1 MNYRDLINQKDPR
14 VQGFKILEIVM
25 ELFKKSLVW
34 KIIEISKENYW
45 RISSHEHREMIQE
58 HFKFQMEIGWNVFVQ
73 IFSVVLWFAI
83 PLSIYA
89 FKDEPTQAIKFISSR
104 ILIFWL
110 TYLLKRMNST
120 KYRINFMFEN
130 FLIFVWFFL
139 SFVITFENMK
149 YKKPLQY
156 DLWLINQLMLFF
168 LTFVYWFKWKR
179 LILTFWMHRVLHLYL
194 MCSKYGSDVLFVNIL
209 AQVVMMFLF
218 PVICILIWKV
228 VLDFLIEAD
237 KNKIMADSIKCI
249 LQMFPEAVVIRNKK
263 ETVFANNEAAREL
276 FEMDNM
282 QVQVI
287 DEKEQSSDVELNQL
301 FDAQEQKL
309 HQSWEEDDSCENI
322 VISQYTSL
330 AKLSKEEK
338 FYTLKTVHVNWA
350 DSKNAFMHVFINTT
364 DVQKLENAKAKNQW
378 LHVLFSSLS
387 HELRTP
393 VNAFMN
399 ANQMIRYTSER
410 IRETIVKKTQ
420 NKFNWANDVI
430 GLIDRIN
437 KNTKV
442 ALISSNLLMNLT
454 EDILDFAKIEAGIF
468 TLSPKNFDVQE
479 LIEEITS
486 IFEDQWMAKG
496 VEFLIDCDERLLASQ
511 FNSDAGRIKQILIN
525 LISNS
530 IKFTNRGSITV
541 SLECLKERSFVQTTK
556 YLKCFVEDT
565 GIGISQEDKSWLF
578 KVFGMVSK
586 HKRDVN
592 IRGTGLG
599 LTIWEKLIKQLGGE
613 ISLESEENK
622 GTKIIF
628 TVKEAHSEDE
638 PVFARSWQSDYD
650 ENSRANEVSLFLPDL
665 YQSRGLHCLK
675 NRHD

>member
-1 MNYRDLINQKDPR
+1 
-14 VQGFKILEIVM
+14 
-25 ELFKKSLVW
+25 
-34 KIIEISKENYW
+34 
-45 RISSHEHREMIQE
+45 
-58 HFKFQMEIGWNVFVQ
+58 
-73 IFSVVLWFAI
+73 
-83 PLSIYA
+83 
-89 FKDEPTQAIKFISSR
+89 
-104 ILIFWL
+104 
-110 TYLLKRMNST
+110 
-120 KYRINFMFEN
+120 
-130 FLIFVWFFL
+130 
-139 SFVITFENMK
+139 
-149 YKKPLQY
+149 
-156 DLWLINQLMLFF
+156 
-168 LTFVYWFKWKR
+168 
-179 LILTFWMHRVLHLYL
+179 
-194 MCSKYGSDVLFVNIL
+194 
-209 AQVVMMFLF
+209 
-218 PVICILIWKV
+218 LIWKV

-263 ETVFANNEAAREL
+263 DTVFANNEAAREL

-282 QVQVI
+282 QIQVI

-350 DSKNAFMHVFINTT
+350 DSKNSFMHVFINTT

-378 LHVLFSSLS
+378 LHILFSSLS

-393 VNAFMN
+393 INAFMN
-399 ANQMIRYTSER
+399 ANQMIKYTSGK

-430 GLIDRIN
+430 GLIDRID
-437 KNTKV
+437 KNIKV
-442 ALISSNLLMNLT
+442 AAISSNLLMNLT

-468 TLSPKNFDVQE
+468 TLSPKKFDVQE

-496 VEFLIDCDERLLASQ
+496 VEFRIDCDERLLASQ

-530 IKFTNRGSITV
+530 IKFTSRGSITV
-541 SLECLKERSFVQTTK
+541 SLACLKERSFVQTTK

-565 GIGISQEDKSWLF
+565 GIGISQEDQSWLF

-599 LTIWEKLIKQLGGE
+599 LTIWEKLVKQLGGK

-638 PVFARSWQSDYD
+638 PVFSRSWQSDYD

-665 YQSRGLHCLK
+665 DQSRGLHCSN
-675 NRHD
+675 NRSD